1 MGFLAANK
9 IGPMICDMNVDVTFE
24 GANVVLMQQVAKAML
39 DAYHAKGSIGQVRSP
54 SVSLAHAGRPGPL
67 LTDVGELL
75 SFRDKAL
82 TAEVGAAV
90 GAATKRGLAEGKVVG
105 VAAADAFDECLDVVV
120 ELGWA
125 HTDRLS
131 FGNFVDQ
138 VVDDQGGGV
147 VDCMAIIITTTIT
160 IATDWLRPSI
170 HTPRTATV
178 GDIVWV
184 GAY

>member
-1 MGFLAANK
+1 MVFSKGDPKAIHILSSGLKAAATWHRVAILQDCREACGGMGFLAANK

-24 GANVVLMQQVAKAML
+24 GANVVLMQQVAKAVL
-39 DAYHAKGSIGQVRSP
+39 DTVATKGVTRVRPP
-54 SVSLAHAGRPGPL
+54 SVSLAHAGPNGPL

-82 TAEVGAAV
+82 AAEVATAV
-90 GAATKRGLAEGKVVG
+90 GAATKRGMAAGKVAA
-105 VAAADAFDECLDVVV
+105 VAGADAFDECLDVVV

-138 VVDDQGGGV
+138 V
-147 VDCMAIIITTTIT
+147 C
-160 IATDWLRPSI
+160 DWWC
-170 HTPRTATV
+170 TMYV
-178 GDIVWV
+178 
-184 GAY
+184 